1 MWQTMFALSTLAFL
15 LLTVHGAFGSPEYCG
30 RNREP
35 GTPFCGFAVLPGQ
48 QLSHRPLAGRGA
60 AIGFP
65 CCHLPRH
72 SALCLP
78 MSTLDGGGEEDWR
91 EVRAKF
97 VAQEQILG
105 ADNAEV
111 GEDSLARS
119 RFIEPATQ

>member
-1 MWQTMFALSTLAFL
+1 
-15 LLTVHGAFGSPEYCG
+15 
-30 RNREP
+30 
-35 GTPFCGFAVLPGQ
+35 
-48 QLSHRPLAGRGA
+48 
-60 AIGFP
+60 
-65 CCHLPRH
+65 
-72 SALCLP
+72 

>member
-1 MWQTMFALSTLAFL
+1 MWETMFALSTLAFL
-15 LLTVHGAFGSPEYCG
+15 LLTVHGTFGSPEY
-30 RNREP
+30 
-35 GTPFCGFAVLPGQ
+35 CGFAVLPGQ

-72 SALCLP
+72 SALGLP
-78 MSTLDGGGEEDWR
+78 MSILDGGGEEDWR

-111 GEDSLARS
+111 AEDSLARS